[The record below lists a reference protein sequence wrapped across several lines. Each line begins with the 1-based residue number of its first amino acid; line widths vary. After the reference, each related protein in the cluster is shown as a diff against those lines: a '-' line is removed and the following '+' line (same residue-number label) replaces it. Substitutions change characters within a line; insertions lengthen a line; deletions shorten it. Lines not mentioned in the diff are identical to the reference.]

1 MSLSP
6 DQAAAAL
13 HDIDC
18 TERRTQVATGYAIA
32 SPYLILWGLVWIA
45 GYGACAVVA
54 PERWGLVWLP
64 LVVIGGIGSGWIGSR
79 GRGRGSA
86 RPGAFSQSLLL
97 SAAVFLFIAS
107 VYYVFRPASTL
118 PYLVFPSLIA
128 GLVYTLAG
136 ALARMARF
144 VWIGAGIFLVTMAG
158 FIAAPQYMA
167 IWVAIAGGGGLLLG
181 GLWLRKV

>member
-18 TERRTQVATGYAIA
+18 MERRTQVATGYAIA

-45 GYGACAVVA
+45 GYGASAVVP

-64 LVVIGGIGSGWIGSR
+64 LVIVGGARSGWLGSR
-79 GRGRGSA
+79 ARGGGA
-86 RPGAFSQSLLL
+86 RQGAFSQSVLLA
-97 SAAVFLFIAS
+97 AAVFLFIAS
-107 VYYVFRPASTL
+107 VYYVFRPASVQ

-144 VWIGAGIFLVTMAG
+144 VWIGAGIFLLTMAG

-167 IWVAIAGGGGLLLG
+167 IWVAIAGGG
-181 GLWLRKV
+181 

>member
-1 MSLSP
+1 MSVSP

-18 TERRTQVATGYAIA
+18 TERRTQVAKGYSIA
-32 SPYLILWGLVWIA
+32 SPYLILWGFVWIA
-45 GYGACAVVA
+45 GYGASAVVA
-54 PERWGLVWLP
+54 PEHWGLIWLP
-64 LVVIGGIGSGWIGSR
+64 LAVIGGIGSGWVGSR
-79 GRGRGSA
+79 ATGTA
-86 RPGAFSQSLLL
+86 HQGAFSQSLLL
-97 SAAVFLFIAS
+97 AAATFLFIAS
-107 VYYVFRPASTL
+107 VYYVFRPASPL

-136 ALARMARF
+136 ALTRMTRF
-144 VWIGAGIFLVTMAG
+144 VWIGAGIFLVTMTG
-158 FIAAPQYMA
+158 FIAAPDYMA